1 MYFKSKKNK
10 IFFIAEIGSNHEGNY
25 KTAVKLTYQA
35 IKSGADAI
43 KFQIFNC
50 DTLVNKK
57 IEPERHSHFKR
68 LQLDINQFIS
78 LAKICEKNNVIF
90 MASVWCKE
98 LLKKIN
104 PYLKIHKVGSGDLT
118 NFEILA
124 KLVETKKP
132 IIISTG
138 LSDIKTIDKV
148 INFIKKKDIIYI
160 KKKKVAILQC
170 TANYPNP
177 SNEVDLNNLNLFKKR
192 YNLPVGFSDHTTDSN
207 ACELSY
213 FLGAKIIEKHFTHD
227 KNIKTFRDH
236 QISMTTKEVK
246 TFLNKLSLME
256 KILGYKK
263 KQILKSEKTSKNYIT
278 FRRGIY
284 ARIDI
289 KKGEKLTKKNLIL
302 LRPLRGISA
311 DRYSEVL
318 GKRSIYN
325 IKKNNIIRIK

>member
-1 MYFKSKKNK
+1 MYFKSTKNK
-10 IFFIAEIGSNHEGNY
+10 ILFIVEIGSNHEGNY
-25 KTAVKLTYQA
+25 KTAVKLTHQA

-57 IEPERHSHFKR
+57 IEPDRHSHFKR
-68 LQLDINQFIS
+68 LQLSIDQFIA
-78 LAKICEKNNVIF
+78 LAKLCKKKKVMF
-90 MASVWCKE
+90 MASVWCNE

-124 KLVETKKP
+124 KLIKTKKP

-138 LSDIKTIDKV
+138 LSDLNTIDRV
-148 INFIKKKDIIYI
+148 INFIKKKDITYI
-160 KKKKVAILQC
+160 KKKKIAILQC

-177 SNEVDLNNLNLFKKR
+177 SNEVALNNLKLFNKR

-227 KNIKTFRDH
+227 KKIKTFRDH
-236 QISMTTKEVK
+236 QISMNTKDVK

-263 KQILKSEKTSKNYIT
+263 KQILKSEKTSNNYIT

-284 ARIDI
+284 AKTDI
-289 KKGEKLTKKNLIL
+289 KKGEKLTDKNLIL

-311 DRYSEVL
+311 DKYFEVL
-318 GKRSIYN
+318 GKRSRYN
-325 IKKNNIIRIK
+325 IKKNNIIKI